1 MLRRFAMKVDQM
13 SYVPSVVEAERL
25 ASEAEKFGYDGFWTT
40 ETQADPFLAGAVA
53 VRAATRIEIGT
64 GIAVAF
70 GRNPLTVALQAN
82 DLQLL
87 SGGRF
92 LLGLG
97 SQVKAHIERRY
108 SMPWSHPAPRMREFI
123 LAVRAIWRAWET
135 GEKLDFR
142 GDFYTHTLM
151 TPFFN
156 PGPNP
161 HGNPKVILAAVGPL
175 MAEVAGEVADGIF
188 CHAFGTER
196 YLREV
201 TLPALRRGAAKAG
214 RSLDGFELL
223 APGFVVARDS
233 EQERAA
239 GIEFVR
245 GQIGFYGSTPA
256 YRPVLDL
263 HGWGSLQAELN
274 ALTKQGAWDRLG
286 GVISDEM
293 VDAFAIV
300 GTPEEAAAEVV
311 RRYGDAATRITLA
324 LPDGAEASRWAPVF
338 DSLRVAEREAPRSP

>member
-1 MLRRFAMKVDQM
+1 MKVDQM
-13 SYVPSVVEAERL
+13 SYVPSAIEAGRL
-25 ASEAEKFGYDGFWTT
+25 ASGAETFGYDGFWTT
-40 ETQADPFLAGAVA
+40 ETQADPFVADAVA
-53 VRAATRIEIGT
+53 AQATERIEVGT

-97 SQVKAHIERRY
+97 SQVRAHIERRY

-123 LAVRAIWRAWET
+123 LALRAIWGAWET

-156 PGPNP
+156 PGPNRF
-161 HGNPKVILAAVGPL
+161 GNPKVVLAAVGPK

-201 TLPALRRGAAKAG
+201 TLPALQRGASKAG
-214 RSLDGFELL
+214 RSLEGFEVL
-223 APGFVVARDS
+223 APGFVIARDA
-233 EQERAA
+233 EQDRIA
-239 GIEFVR
+239 GLEFVR

-256 YRPVLDL
+256 YRPVLEL
-263 HGWGSLQAELN
+263 HGWGPLQEELN
-274 ALTKQGAWDRLG
+274 SLTKQGAWERLG
-286 GVISDEM
+286 SVVSDEM
-293 VDAFAIV
+293 LEKFAIA
-300 GTPEEAAAEVV
+300 GSPEDAAEQVKQ
-311 RRYGDAATRITLA
+311 RYGDVVTRITLA
-324 LPDGAEASRWAPVF
+324 LPDGADPARWRPVF
-338 DSLRVAEREAPRSP
+338 ETLRGSC